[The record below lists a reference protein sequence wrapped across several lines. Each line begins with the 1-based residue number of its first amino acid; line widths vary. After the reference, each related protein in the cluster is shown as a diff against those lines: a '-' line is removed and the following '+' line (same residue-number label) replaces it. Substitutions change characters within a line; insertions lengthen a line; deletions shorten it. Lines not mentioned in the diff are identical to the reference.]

1 MPQVSCPYSA
11 CFECDLQHIG
21 CQAPPGRGSR
31 SARTELSRKEG
42 GWLLTVYLSRRAEL
56 QSLPP
61 RPPDHSWCL
70 SSNQNHRIPYGGTT
84 NFAVTLPSTPADQGE
99 QRRTVTNAYSQ
110 VAGMHEQVRT

>member
-11 CFECDLQHIG
+11 CFECDLQHIV

-31 SARTELSRKEG
+31 SATTELSRSEG
-42 GWLLTVYLSRRAEL
+42 GWLLSVYLSRRAEL

-70 SSNQNHRIPYGGTT
+70 SSNQNHRISYDGTT
-84 NFAVTLPSTPADQGE
+84 NFA
-99 QRRTVTNAYSQ
+99 
-110 VAGMHEQVRT
+110 